1 MKKFLKIFAVIL
13 IVLVAAL
20 FILPI
25 AFKGKIIEAV
35 QEEANNNLNAKLE
48 FADLN
53 LSLIKNFP
61 NISAEL
67 EELTIVGI
75 DTFAMDTLVGFKSF
89 KATLDLMSVISGDEI
104 KVKEL
109 IIDKANVNVIVLQ
122 NGLANYDIAK
132 EDTTAVSE
140 VDTTESESSSFKI
153 NLDKFEIKNS
163 NIVYDDKEGDI
174 FSEIENLNFVLS
186 GDMTENLT
194 NLDMNL
200 IIDSLTVKSEGIKYL
215 NKSKVIFDSELEANL
230 EKSIYTF
237 KENNFKLNEVSLG
250 FDGFVEMPAEDI
262 IIDLTFKTK
271 EAKFKDV
278 LSMVPAV
285 YMADFQ
291 DIKTSGQFK
300 MDGYVKGTFNDVQM
314 PAYGINLLVKNAQF
328 KYPDLP
334 KSVDNINVDMK
345 VDAEAGSGDNIT
357 INIRKASMK
366 MAGNPFAASTYIKM
380 TAADVAMSGKI
391 KGKIDFNSLKDVIP
405 TEDMDLT
412 GIITADMSFRGNL
425 SDIENENYEKFDA
438 RGNMQVEKMG
448 VAMTDMPKVNID
460 KANMDFSPQFADVKQ
475 CDIRVGKSDFHLN
488 GKVTNLFSY
497 VFKDELL
504 KGTFNFSSNLLDV
517 DELMGSMP
525 SEEASSESGTTETSE
540 EGIIEIPNNIDFTL
554 NSTITK
560 LLYDNLV
567 ITNANG
573 KIIIR
578 DSKLDMQQLR
588 MNMLGGSMV
597 MNGSYDSK
605 NIAKP
610 LADFD
615 MSIVNFN
622 IAEVSK
628 AFLSVKNIAPI
639 IENCLGDF
647 SGSISLKSILDGEMM
662 PILKSIMSSGS
673 INSNNLSI
681 SNSKIFN
688 LLASKTKNNK
698 FKSPRVNNLD
708 LSFLIDKGILNI
720 KPSDFNIA
728 GSKVSF
734 GGTQSIDQKLDFDL
748 GMLLPKGVAGSLLS
762 KLPLGNSNEDVNV
775 TAKIGGTAE
784 EPKITGFTSAITEG
798 IVDDVK
804 EKVEDVKEKAN
815 DAAKKILADAQKRA
829 DQVLKLAKNQANNIR
844 NEADNAGKKVISEAE
859 YQGNKLIKQAKNPIT
874 KAVAKESKKK
884 LVDQAKK
891 QARNINNNADKQANK
906 VIKTAQTKS
915 DKIMS
920 DARKKAKL

>member
-1 MKKFLKIFAVIL
+1 MIRKNYSFFYLNYFHIFTHLFNKLKIMKKFLKILAIVLVIL
-13 IVLVAAL
+13 IAAV

-48 FADLN
+48 FTDLN
-53 LSLIKNFP
+53 LSLIENFP

-67 EELTIVGI
+67 EDLTIVGV
-75 DTFAMDTLVGFKSF
+75 DTFATDTLVGFKSF

-109 IIDKANVNVIVLQ
+109 ILDKANVNVKVLQ

-132 EDTTAVSE
+132 EDTTSVSE
-140 VDTTESESSSFKI
+140 VDTTESSSFKI
-153 NLDKFEIKNS
+153 SLDKFEIKNA
-163 NIVYDDKEGDI
+163 NIIYDDKEGDI
-174 FSEIENLNFVLS
+174 FSKIENLNFVLS
-186 GDMTENLT
+186 GDMTESFT

-200 IIDSLTVKSEGIKYL
+200 VIDSLTVKSEGIKYL
-215 NKSKVIFDSELEANL
+215 NKSKVVFDSELEANL
-230 EKSIYTF
+230 DKSIYTF

-250 FDGFVEMPAEDI
+250 FDGFVEIPAEDI

-285 YMADFQ
+285 YMSDFK
-291 DIKTSGQFK
+291 DVKTSGQFK
-300 MDGYVKGTFNDVQM
+300 LDGYVKGIFNDVQM

-345 VDAEAGSGDNIT
+345 VDAEEGSGDNIT

-366 MAGNPFAASTYIKM
+366 MAGNPFSASTYIKM
-380 TAADVAMSGKI
+380 TAADVAMSGKV

-405 TEDMDLT
+405 TEDMDLS

-425 SDIENENYEKFDA
+425 SDIEKENYEKFDA
-438 RGNMQVEKMG
+438 RGNMKVEKMG

-475 CDIRVGKSDFHLN
+475 CDVRIGKSDFHLN
-488 GKVTNLFSY
+488 GKLTNLFSY

-504 KGTFNFSSNLLDV
+504 KGTFSFSSNLLDV
-517 DELMGSMP
+517 DELMGSIP
-525 SEEASSESGTTETSE
+525 SEETSSENSAAETSE
-540 EGIIEIPNNIDFTL
+540 EGVVEIPSNIDFTL

-560 LLYDNLV
+560 LLYDKLV

-588 MNMLGGSMV
+588 MNMLGGSML

-615 MSIVNFN
+615 MSIANFN

-628 AFLSVKNIAPI
+628 AFLSVKKIAPI
-639 IENCLGDF
+639 IENCLGDI
-647 SGSISLKSILDGEMM
+647 SASISLKSILDGEMM

-673 INSNNLSI
+673 INSNNLTI
-681 SNSKIFN
+681 KNSKIFN
-688 LLASKTKNNK
+688 LLANKTKQKK
-698 FKSPRVNNLD
+698 FGSPRVNNLD
-708 LSFLIDKGILNI
+708 LAYFIDKGILKI

-748 GMLLPKGVAGSLLS
+748 GMILPKGVAGNLLS
-762 KLPLGNSNEDVNV
+762 KLPLGN
-775 TAKIGGTAE
+775 
-784 EPKITGFTSAITEG
+784 
-798 IVDDVK
+798 
-804 EKVEDVKEKAN
+804 
-815 DAAKKILADAQKRA
+815 L
-829 DQVLKLAKNQANNIR
+829 L
-844 NEADNAGKKVISEAE
+844 
-859 YQGNKLIKQAKNPIT
+859 
-874 KAVAKESKKK
+874 
-884 LVDQAKK
+884 
-891 QARNINNNADKQANK
+891 
-906 VIKTAQTKS
+906 
-915 DKIMS
+915 M
-920 DARKKAKL
+920 